1 MSRYFSSTYKSLVPY
16 TPGEQP
22 QNRQYVKLNTNES
35 PFPPSPYA
43 QRLAR
48 EAAGDLQLYSDPTCH
63 LLVETAAQKWG
74 LDPDQI
80 LFSNGSDEV
89 LYFAYL
95 AFCGADTPAVFPD
108 ITYGFYP
115 VFAELARIEYTE
127 IPLDENYRI
136 RVSDYLN
143 TGKTIFIANPNAPT
157 GIALTSAEIEQILV
171 SNPDTVVCIDEAYID
186 FGGESVIPLVRK
198 YKNLLVIGTFSKSR
212 SLAGG
217 RLGFAVAD
225 RELIRDLN
233 TIKYSFNPYNVNR
246 MTIAA
251 GVGALLDDE
260 YFEHNCRVTMEN
272 RAYLVAGLDKLG
284 FKTLPSSANFIFTT
298 SSRISGQA
306 LYEKLKAK
314 DVLVRHFTKKRLDD
328 YVRITV
334 GNREQLD
341 ILLEKI
347 GEILEEEQ

>member
-1 MSRYFSSTYKSLVPY
+1 MSRFFSSNYSSLTPY

-22 QNRQYVKLNTNES
+22 QDMQYVKLNTNES
-35 PFPPSPYA
+35 PFPPSPFA

-48 EAAGDLQLYSDPTCH
+48 DAAGDLQLYSDPTCH
-63 LLVETAAQKWG
+63 ILVETAAKTWD
-74 LDPDQI
+74 LDPEEI
-80 LFSNGSDEV
+80 LFSNGSDEL
-89 LYFAYL
+89 LYFAFL
-95 AFCGADTPAVFPD
+95 AFCDAEKPAVFPD

-115 VFAELARIEYTE
+115 VFAALAGIKYTE
-127 IPLDENYRI
+127 IPLDEDYRI
-136 RVSDYLN
+136 RIPDYLN

-171 SNPDTVVCIDEAYID
+171 SNPDTVVCVDEAYVD
-186 FGGESVIPLVRK
+186 FGAESVVPLIRQ

-251 GVGALLDDE
+251 GVGALLDNE
-260 YFEHNCRVTMEN
+260 YFERNCRITREN
-272 RAYLVAGLDKLG
+272 RAYLVDSLEKLG
-284 FKTLPSSANFIFTT
+284 FRTLPSSANFIFTT
-298 SSRISGQA
+298 NSRISGQS
-306 LYEKLKAK
+306 LYEKLKEK
-314 DVLVRHFTKKRLDD
+314 GVLVRHFTKKRLDD

-334 GNREQLD
+334 GSREQLD

-347 GEILEEEQ
+347 SEILEEKA